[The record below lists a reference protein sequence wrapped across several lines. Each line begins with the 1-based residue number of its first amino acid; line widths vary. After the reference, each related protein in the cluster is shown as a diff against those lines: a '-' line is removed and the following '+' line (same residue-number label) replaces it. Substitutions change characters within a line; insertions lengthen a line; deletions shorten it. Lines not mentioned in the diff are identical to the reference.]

1 MLKSHCV
8 NCFVI
13 GYSVSSLDESTLPGN
28 KSLIFLII
36 RCIEKGVAVQE
47 LLFSKILLTDTKGV
61 RVFETYRYVFHDK
74 QSPRGTWILAPTAME
89 TR

>member
-1 MLKSHCV
+1 MSRSYL
-8 NCFVI
+8 
-13 GYSVSSLDESTLPGN
+13 
-28 KSLIFLII
+28 LIMPDL
-36 RCIEKGVAVQE
+36 EKDMTVQE